1 MRFCAVITIF
11 VSAILVCLC
20 SAYAST
26 DELQPIANAAQ
37 LKVTMDEINFDYNSE
52 ILSLKAREVLEKH
65 VEVMRKDTDIKVRI
79 EGHCDKNGSDE
90 YNLEL
95 GKNRANA
102 VRTYMIKNG
111 ILPERLSTVSYGKKK
126 PLAVGHDEINWAKN
140 RRVEFVILSK

>member
-20 SAYAST
+20 SAYASA

-37 LKVTMDEINFDYNSE
+37 LKVTMDEINFDHNSE

-65 VEVMRKDTDIKVRI
+65 VEVMRKDADIQVSI
-79 EGHCDKNGSDE
+79 EGHCDENGSDK

-111 ILPERLSTVSYGKKK
+111 ILPERLSIVSYGKKK
-126 PLAVGHDEINWAKN
+126 PLAVGHDEIQWAKN
-140 RRVEFVILSK
+140 RRVEFVIISN